1 MSDIQDSSNQPPS
14 GQPNKPR
21 PNRKRHR
28 KEGDS
33 SQPAST
39 SNGRGEQN
47 AQVRP
52 CIICFL

>member
-21 PNRKRHR
+21 PNRKRYR

-33 SQPAST
+33 SQPST